1 MGRKVSRNFHIQ
13 NHRMLYNIRTK
24 KEENKMKK
32 SIIKIY
38 STGTMRSHY
47 ILCNT
52 REIAFEKMNELMKSY
67 TDQGKEFR
75 RIGSLTLYID

>member
-1 MGRKVSRNFHIQ
+1 
-13 NHRMLYNIRTK
+13 
-24 KEENKMKK
+24 MKK

-38 STGTMRSHY
+38 STVTMRNHY

>member
-1 MGRKVSRNFHIQ
+1 M
-13 NHRMLYNIRTK
+13 MYNISTK
-24 KEENKMKK
+24 KEENKMKRTK
-32 SIIKIY
+32 TLIKIY
-38 STGTMRSHY
+38 STATMRSHY

-75 RIGSLTLYID
+75 RIGSLALYID

>member
-1 MGRKVSRNFHIQ
+1 MFSRNFHIQ
-13 NHRMLYNIRTK
+13 NHIMLYNISTNKEEKNMNRTK
-24 KEENKMKK
+24 AL
-32 SIIKIY
+32 IKIY
-38 STGTMRSHY
+38 STVTMRNHY

-67 TDQGKEFR
+67 TDQGKEFI

>member
-1 MGRKVSRNFHIQ
+1 
-13 NHRMLYNIRTK
+13 MLYNISTK

-32 SIIKIY
+32 SMIKIY

-52 REIAFEKMNELMKSY
+52 RERAFEKMNEVMKSY
-67 TDQGKEFR
+67 TAQGKEFR
-75 RIGSLTLYID
+75 RIGSLTIYVD

>member
-1 MGRKVSRNFHIQ
+1 
-13 NHRMLYNIRTK
+13 MLYNISTK

-52 REIAFEKMNELMKSY
+52 REIAFEKMNDLMKSY

>member
-1 MGRKVSRNFHIQ
+1 
-13 NHRMLYNIRTK
+13 MLYNISTK
-24 KEENKMKK
+24 KEENKMKRTK
-32 SIIKIY
+32 TLIKIY
-38 STGTMRSHY
+38 STLTMRSHY